1 MTEHEKKLL
10 NQVPS
15 DPRKRR
21 NTEQLEEITL
31 PKKKSGTQ
39 QTMKPNAMSIAC
51 KYSISCLILEAFTAI
66 KILVYILFKE
76 IYNPVT
82 FKDTQ

>member
-39 QTMKPNAMSIAC
+39 QTVKANAISIAC
-51 KYSISCLILEAFTAI
+51 KWSFFLSHSLLELFSMMANILIFIS
-66 KILVYILFKE
+66 
-76 IYNPVT
+76 
-82 FKDTQ
+82 